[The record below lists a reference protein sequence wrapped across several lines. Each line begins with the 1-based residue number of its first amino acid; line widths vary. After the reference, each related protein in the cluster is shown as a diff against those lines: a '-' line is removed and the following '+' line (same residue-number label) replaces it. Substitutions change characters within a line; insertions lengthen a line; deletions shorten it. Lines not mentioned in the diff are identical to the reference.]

1 VSTTLPSKSSAAYA
15 AIRENVLPLTR
26 GIVLVVD
33 PSIGSQSS
41 LPGWAV
47 YGGGDSLLDSGVIPM
62 DVTESRPYRLRAVY
76 DKLEN
81 LTTAWQPHVIVY
93 EEVPVMAHAGRS
105 QVSHA
110 SLLNAV
116 GVTLA
121 ATHLPGVGYV
131 GIQPIVWKKRVSADY
146 VKGDEADAIEM
157 GQIVIAMAHEI
168 LLKDPPRKYRTAREG
183 GDEA

>member
-1 VSTTLPSKSSAAYA
+1 MSDTLPGKKTAAYE
-15 AIRENVLPLTR
+15 AIRENCLGLTR
-26 GIVLVVD
+26 GVVLVVD
-33 PSIGSQSS
+33 PSIGSASS

-62 DVTESRPYRLRAVY
+62 DTSESRPYRLRAVFN
-76 DKLEN
+76 KLEN
-81 LTTAWQPHVIVY
+81 LTVAWQPSVIVY

-131 GIQPIVWKKRVSADY
+131 GIQPIVWKKRVSDTY
-146 VKGDEADAIEM
+146 VKSDEQDAVEM
-157 GQIVIAMAHEI
+157 GRIVIEMAHEI
-168 LLKDPPRKYRTAREG
+168 MEKDPPRKYRTGVSDA
-183 GDEA
+183 

>member
-1 VSTTLPSKSSAAYA
+1 MSTLPGKKTAAYG
-15 AIRENVLPLTR
+15 AIRENCLGLTR
-26 GIVLVVD
+26 GTVLVVD

-47 YGGGDSLLDSGVIPM
+47 YGAGDLVDSGVIPM
-62 DVTESRPYRLRAVY
+62 DVTESRPYRLRAVFN
-76 DKLEN
+76 KLEN
-81 LTTAWQPHVIVY
+81 LTVAWQPSVVVY

-131 GIQPIVWKKRVSADY
+131 GIQPIVWKKRVTAEY
-146 VKGDEADAIEM
+146 VKSDEQDAIEI
-157 GQIVIAMAHEI
+157 GRITIAMAHEI
-168 LLKDPPRKYRTAREG
+168 LKTDPPRKYRTHEQ
-183 GDEA
+183 D